1 MEHNNAPNSSDYFQQ
16 PQRILITGS
25 SSGIGFACARFLTQ
39 EFCRVYP
46 HYTEQQRQSCSLTLI
61 LTGRNKA
68 ALQQAQNEL
77 LALARHLLPVGVPAK
92 NELNSELNTVGVP
105 LNSELKTEQDTV
117 GVLVN
122 NKLETEQ
129 NTVGVPVNN
138 KLETEQD
145 TVGVPLKNEL
155 NSELNTVG
163 VLVNDELN
171 TELNVVGVLH
181 CFAEQNTVGVLHCFR
196 VELMQ
201 CDHSNTEQVNQ
212 LTAQLLAAEPP
223 EHSLIPTAV
232 IANVGMNPVHQLGP
246 KKVATTST
254 ELLLST
260 FQTNVANT
268 HALLAPL
275 LKRYKQQ
282 GGKVVLTGSQAYQF
296 GVRGQLAYNVSKAAL
311 VGYFNTVRSEFAG
324 RNVYCHLINPGVVEN
339 QRTANLRSKNA
350 NISGEIKI
358 SSEADVANAICQA
371 LMQNEQHNLQLNV

>member
-1 MEHNNAPNSSDYFQQ
+1 MEHNNASNSSDYFQQ

-46 HYTEQQRQSCSLTLI
+46 HYTEPQRQSCSLTLI

-77 LALARHLLPVGVPAK
+77 LALAQHLLPVGVPVK
-92 NELNSELNTVGVP
+92 NELNT
-105 LNSELKTEQDTV
+105 
-117 GVLVN
+117 
-122 NKLETEQ
+122 
-129 NTVGVPVNN
+129 
-138 KLETEQD
+138 
-145 TVGVPLKNEL
+145 
-155 NSELNTVG
+155 ELNTVG
-163 VLVNDELN
+163 VLVNDELKTELNTVGVPVNSELN
-171 TELNVVGVLH
+171 TELNTVGVLVKNELNTEQNTVGVPVKNELNT
-181 CFAEQNTVGVLHCFR
+181 EQNTVGVLHCFR

-246 KKVATTST
+246 KKVATTSN

-260 FQTNVANT
+260 FHTNVANT

-275 LKRYKQQ
+275 FKRYKQQ

-311 VGYFNTVRSEFAG
+311 VGYFNTVRSEFSG

-339 QRTANLRSKNA
+339 RRTANLRSKNA

-371 LMQNEQHNLQLNV
+371 LMQNEQHNLQLNI